1 MHRLLAGE
9 AVDDPEMAQLLI
21 VSRIC
26 EEFTVTPQQAERL
39 LLDDPEDRALD
50 IVELRAYA
58 AAKAHYDQAGGKV
71 DELEQTPM
79 MDQVIENVFALH
91 KARVAARKGRD

>member
-1 MHRLLAGE
+1 LHRLLAGE
-9 AVDDPEMAQLLI
+9 AVDDPELAQLWI